1 MSAKPRVIVV
11 DDDEDAAD
19 LLAFALPRHGFE
31 VEVAHT
37 LAEAKAL
44 MNREFDVLVSDVHL
58 PDGTGFEV
66 LAQAPKRPRV
76 AVIAS
81 GSDGPEDRKRAT
93 EVGYRAH
100 LVKPVDIDQ
109 LASTIRRL
117 LA

>member
-1 MSAKPRVIVV
+1 MSGLPRVLVV

-31 VEVAHT
+31 VTVAHT
-37 LAEAKAL
+37 LAQAKAL
-44 MNREFDVLVSDVHL
+44 LSGEFDALVSDVHL
-58 PDGTGFEV
+58 PDGTGFDV
-66 LAQAPKRPRV
+66 LKEAPHRPRV

-81 GSDGPEDRKRAT
+81 GSDGPEDRRRAT
-93 EVGYRAH
+93 EVGFVAH

-109 LASTIRRL
+109 LAATLRRL

>member
-1 MSAKPRVIVV
+1 MTDRPRVIVV

-31 VEVAHT
+31 VTVAHT
-37 LAEAKAL
+37 LAQAKAL
-44 MNREFDVLVSDVHL
+44 MSMEFDALVSDVHL
-58 PDGTGFEV
+58 PDGTGFDV
-66 LAQAPKRPRV
+66 LSEAPKRPRV

-93 EVGYRAH
+93 DVGYLAH

-109 LASTIRRL
+109 LASTLRRL